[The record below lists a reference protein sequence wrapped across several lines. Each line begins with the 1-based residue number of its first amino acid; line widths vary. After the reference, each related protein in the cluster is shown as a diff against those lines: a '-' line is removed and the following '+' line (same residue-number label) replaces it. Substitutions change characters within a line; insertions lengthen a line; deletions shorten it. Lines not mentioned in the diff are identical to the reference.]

1 MASRVGVPDW
11 FTGGVTGDGVGAGVG
26 VYAECDVGDVGVVAT
41 VVGGVVAMAGALA

>member
-26 VYAECDVGDVGVVAT
+26 VCAEYNVGDVGVAVA
-41 VVGGVVAMAGALA
+41 VVGRFVTMTGALA